1 MLAVRLIP
9 IASPLR
15 NRFSVFAKTS
25 QAITTLRRP
34 MQSDWSRG
42 AGPVTLQPA
51 AEWIFLWL
59 ALSAVVGV
67 AANSHGRNGVG
78 WFLLALVISPL
89 IAGLLLLAL
98 PGKGRRLG
106 RKRF

>member
-1 MLAVRLIP
+1 MDFSLACAVRCG
-9 IASPLR
+9 
-15 NRFSVFAKTS
+15 
-25 QAITTLRRP
+25 RR
-34 MQSDWSRG
+34 
-42 AGPVTLQPA
+42 
-51 AEWIFLWL
+51 
-59 ALSAVVGV
+59 
-67 AANSHGRNGVG
+67 VG